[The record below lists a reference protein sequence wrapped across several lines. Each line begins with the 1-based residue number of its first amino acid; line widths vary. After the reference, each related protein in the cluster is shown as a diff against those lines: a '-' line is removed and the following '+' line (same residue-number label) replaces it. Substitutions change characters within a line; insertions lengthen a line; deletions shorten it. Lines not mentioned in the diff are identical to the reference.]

1 MTYAIFHMKYGIC
14 RRRLLSLV
22 DLGEYFALPGSLSF
36 SGCGSGRRLASDDD
50 YRAVVLV
57 RLVSGLRA
65 IEDAMA
71 ERGDFGAAEFLGQG
85 FDLTDAFVAAVSNL
99 GEHAVGV
106 DHQLVAGRER
116 DGRFGEC
123 GSGQRADRAA
133 SDGQLLMADNLRA
146 LRLAHLDHRQMA
158 RVDVSQLLAFP
169 SGERARKR
177 SATIVFLQQ
186 VIVQLFQNLR
196 QVCFAADYSAQA
208 LVQIGG
214 LAEGLEA
221 PSAEI
226 THRDQRADRRL
237 EDVEVIAAGLCPSAV
252 FRGDPYLRHVD
263 DRRRQEELM
272 RLLNQVK
279 LCLAGAE
286 FESLLDRFAGYVD
299 RQVFRFARPRYED
312 ECSRQQQRDTE
323 QGRASAP

>member
-22 DLGEYFALPGSLSF
+22 DLGEYFALPGGLSF
-36 SGCGSGRRLASDDD
+36 SGCGCGRRLASDDD
-50 YRAVVLV
+50 YRAVVLI
-57 RLVSGLRA
+57 RIVSGLRA

-85 FDLTDAFVAAVSNL
+85 FDLTDAFLAAVGNL

-106 DHQLVAGRER
+106 DHQMVAGRER

-133 SDGQLLMADNLRA
+133 GDGQLFMVDNLRA
-146 LRLAHLDHRQMA
+146 LRFAHLDHRQMA
-158 RVDVSQLLAFP
+158 RVDVAHLLAFP

-177 SATIVFLQQ
+177 SATLVFLQQ
-186 VIVQLFQNLR
+186 VSVQFFQNLL
-196 QVCFAADYSAQA
+196 QICFAADYAAQA

-214 LAEGLEA
+214 LAEGFEA

-252 FRGDPYLRHVD
+252 FRRDPDLRQVD

-279 LCLAGAE
+279 LFLPGAQI
-286 FESLLDRFAGYVD
+286 ESLLYRFAGYFD
-299 RQVFRFARPRYED
+299 RQVFRFARPRHED
-312 ECSRQQQRDTE
+312 EDSREQQRDAE
-323 QGRASAP
+323 PGRASAA